1 MRFSRRNFR
10 PKCRPQKRRLKRKCL
25 LTTLFRRHLN
35 PFIIAIRENNDDG
48 ATTTTTTVFFSFL
61 PPNESTTTKTVRH
74 RTRGSDSRLPVRLLR
89 TGTHTFELWTLSLT
103 LSLSLLFIARVRK
116 RDVLLLFLFSMCV
129 YIYTQEEARGNV
141 LWIACWERERST
153 PTETTLLLRITLL
166 TFFMLS

>member
-1 MRFSRRNFR
+1 MSFSRRNFR
-10 PKCRPQKRRLKRKCL
+10 PKFRPQKRRLKRAFTNDSFQK
-25 LTTLFRRHLN
+25 TFTPPLF
-35 PFIIAIRENNDDG
+35 AIRRENNDDG

-61 PPNESTTTKTVRH
+61 PSNESTTTKTVRH

-89 TGTHTFELWTLSLT
+89 TGTHTLSLNSLFNS

-141 LWIACWERERST
+141 L
-153 PTETTLLLRITLL
+153 
-166 TFFMLS
+166 